1 VSADMFGLALRTYL
15 RKLQRLDEGATD
27 RGHSLWEAVLR
38 HLQTKSGAVLLR
50 TEVLQRFHRDDPE
63 LVRGVLHDLCDSGLV
78 FRIGHGDGMGYRAA
92 TEDEL
97 GALSGA
103 SSNGEE
109 LLWAII
115 YREGPIA
122 LDALRRLVPGPGL
135 DPSLTRL
142 LESGRISR
150 EDGENGPRY
159 SANHFFVARGAP
171 SGWEAAIFDHF
182 QALVRT
188 VTARL
193 HAGPSERETIGGSTY
208 SFDVWKGH
216 PLEEEALDQL
226 RRFRASAS
234 DLRQR
239 IADYNRQHSR
249 PRLHLA
255 ITLYAG
261 QCVTEEEND
270 ANEPDSK

>member
-1 VSADMFGLALRTYL
+1 MFGLALRTYL

-27 RGHSLWEAVLR
+27 RGQSLWEAVLR
-38 HLQTKSGAVLLR
+38 HLQAKGSTVLLR
-50 TEVLQRFHRDDPE
+50 TEVLARFHRDDPE

-78 FRIGHGDGMGYRAA
+78 FRIGNGDGTAYRAA
-92 TEDEL
+92 TEHEL

-103 SSNGEE
+103 SGNGEE
-109 LLWAII
+109 LLWAIV

-135 DPSLTRL
+135 DASLTRL
-142 LESGRISR
+142 LEDGRISR
-150 EDGENGPRY
+150 EDGPNGPCF
-159 SANHFFVARGAP
+159 SASHFFVARGAP

-193 HAGPSERETIGGSTY
+193 HAGSSERETIGGSTY
-208 SFDVWKGH
+208 SFDVWRGH
-216 PLEEEALDQL
+216 PLEAEALDQL
-226 RRFRASAS
+226 RRFRESAS

-239 IADYNRQHSR
+239 IADYNRQHPR
-249 PRLHLA
+249 PRSHWA

-270 ANEPDSK
+270 ANETDSK